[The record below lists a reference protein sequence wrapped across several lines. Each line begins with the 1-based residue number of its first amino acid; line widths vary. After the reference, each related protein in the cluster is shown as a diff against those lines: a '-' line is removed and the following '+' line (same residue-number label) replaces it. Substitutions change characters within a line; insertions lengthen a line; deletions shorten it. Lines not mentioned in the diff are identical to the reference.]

1 MYTLL
6 HDILGFSILFLGHL
20 FVVVVVVVVV
30 VVFLIHQ
37 RLSMASFGRRA
48 GLKIALRICEMII
61 SIRNNFRILPKTSL
75 MPKTA

>member
-20 FVVVVVVVVV
+20 FVVVVVVVVFF
-30 VVFLIHQ
+30 FLIHH